1 MSSISNIARIASTQ
15 VGCFRRSPS
24 SYIERKAPADAARS
38 RGAASRHRA
47 HHHGAK
53 FLGICGSRGLVLVLC
68 AHVSRS
74 VHLSG
79 KASGGT
85 VEGPLPSPRLR
96 ELLEGFSRMAKSLAR
111 LILCPALH
119 P

>member
-1 MSSISNIARIASTQ
+1 MQHDRVALRL
-15 VGCFRRSPS
+15 V
-24 SYIERKAPADAARS
+24 IERITTARS
-38 RGAASRHRA
+38 S
-47 HHHGAK
+47 
-53 FLGICGSRGLVLVLC
+53 LGICGSRGLVLVLC